1 MPLLYIFHHDYTNI
15 KIINALKRGWLKKSL
30 EKKEFFTKSPSKKR
44 VFSTKSPS
52 KKKDFFTKSR

>member
-30 EKKEFFTKSPSKKR
+30 EKKGVFYKKSLEKKEFF
-44 VFSTKSPS
+44 TKSPS